1 MINYI
6 VLGRNKHVLV
16 PVLQSIRS
24 FTDAKAIAIG
34 SAETKS
40 LKWSTLCEQHL
51 TIDFDGSG
59 DDAFVALINSIVE
72 KIQYVTLIPADCDAI
87 RLTNRVRDRLSLN
100 VAPIPMT
107 ATLEMFDDKW
117 RFYQFC
123 KQNQIPVPAT
133 RRFESKA
140 ELNYHA
146 LAAEF
151 GVPFVI
157 KPVNEAGA
165 RGVQIV
171 RSNLQFERIVRDNAA
186 YQYAPLLVQQYVE
199 GSDID
204 ISLLADRGQVG
215 AFAIQKA
222 DDSKVEFVHNPDL
235 EQMAMKLCRLSAY
248 HGVMHIDARV
258 DKLSGKVYLIES
270 NPRFWASLNASV
282 ACGLNF
288 VAESIQT
295 QPRTH
300 GIRRLTAGKS
310 YTSHPVLHPSTWPAL
325 LSDAGDNGRLLRA
338 MTFDPYALGSFATA
352 LPSLAWRQFSRQAS
366 DKLRVTKKLNGFLRS
381 SLEQKRLTKN

>member
-24 FTDAKAIAIG
+24 FTDAKAITIG
-34 SAETKS
+34 SPETKS
-40 LKWSTLCEQHL
+40 LKWSALCEQHL
-51 TIDFDGSG
+51 TINFDGSE
-59 DDAFVALINSIVE
+59 DDAFVALINSVVE

-87 RLTNRVRDRLSLN
+87 RMTNRVRERLSLN
-100 VAPIPMT
+100 IAPIPMT
-107 ATLEMFDDKW
+107 ATLDMFDDKW
-117 RFYQFC
+117 RFHQFC
-123 KQNQIPVPAT
+123 KQHQIPVPAT
-133 RRFESKA
+133 RLFAAKE
-140 ELNYHA
+140 ELSYQA

-151 GVPFVI
+151 SVPFVI
-157 KPVNEAGA
+157 KPVDQAGA
-165 RGVQIV
+165 RGVQII
-171 RSNLQFERIVRDNAA
+171 RSNLQFERLVRDNDA
-186 YQYAPLLVQQYVE
+186 YQYAPLIVQQYVE

-215 AFAIQKA
+215 AFAIQQAKDA
-222 DDSKVEFVHNPDL
+222 TVEFVHNPDL
-235 EQMAMKLCRLSAY
+235 EQLAMKLCRLSAY

-258 DKLSGKVYLIES
+258 DSRTGKVVLLES

-288 VAESIQT
+288 VAETIQP

-310 YTSHPVLHPSTWPAL
+310 YITHPVLHPSTWPAL
-325 LSDAGDNGRLLRA
+325 ISDAGDNGRLLRA
-338 MTFDPYALGSFATA
+338 MTFDLHAIGSLATS
-352 LPSLAWRQFSRQAS
+352 LPSIAWLQFSRQAN

-381 SLEQKRLTKN
+381 SLEQKQLTKN